1 MTGAAPGDWTL
12 RGLMDAIER
21 WEPDKDRPK
30 EDALALLLLTTLA
43 AASFASGGEVG
54 RYRERTRD
62 VSHVDGFLVNRYRR
76 MEVMGVPF
84 EAMGFT
90 EAEKAQIRDWYEME
104 GDA

>member
-1 MTGAAPGDWTL
+1 VTGAAPRDWTL

-21 WEPDKDRPK
+21 WKPDKDRPK
-30 EDALALLLLTTLA
+30 EDALALLLLTTIAGVFLA
-43 AASFASGGEVG
+43 ADGEKVQ
-54 RYRERTRD
+54 YKERTRD
-62 VSHVDGFLVNRYRR
+62 VGHVDGFLVNRYRR